1 MVIQGEFFKITPVSE
16 HSLHYDLELL
26 YEIKGKNPRKEF
38 KNAGYGM
45 SLENAIRKCIQ
56 YALNQKFEVLTLREY
71 LDEFKNIQKN
81 LELQIQGEPIRTSIP
96 AKQVNLN

>member
-1 MVIQGEFFKITPVSE
+1 MVIQGKFFKITPVSE

-26 YEIKGKNPRKEF
+26 YEIKGKNSRQEY

-45 SLENAIRKCIQ
+45 PLETAIRKCIQ
-56 YALNQKFEVLTLREY
+56 YALSQKFEVLTLQEY
-71 LDEFKNIQKN
+71 LDEFKKIRKD

-96 AKQVNLN
+96 AKQVKP

>member
-26 YEIKGKNPRKEF
+26 YEVKGKNPRKEY

-45 SLENAIRKCIQ
+45 PLETAIRKCIQ
-56 YALNQKFEVLTLREY
+56 YALSQKFEVLTLREY
-71 LDEFKNIQKN
+71 LDEYKKIQKD
-81 LELQIQGEPIRTSIP
+81 LGLQVQGEPVRTSIP
-96 AKQVNLN
+96 AKQVKS

>member
-1 MVIQGEFFKITPVSE
+1 MVIQGEFFKITPVGE

-45 SLENAIRKCIQ
+45 SLETAIRKCIQ

-96 AKQVNLN
+96 AKQVKS